1 MADSDIWWHLSA
13 GREML
18 RTGAILRSDP
28 FSLGALGRPWI
39 DVHWLFQLASYGG
52 FRLGGLG
59 ALVAAKA
66 LLVAAG
72 AVGCWR
78 PCGGR
83 WRGRGPDGGR

>member
-1 MADSDIWWHLSA
+1 
-13 GREML
+13 ML

-59 ALVAAKA
+59 ALVVAKA

-72 AVGCWR
+72 AVGLLAAVRRALAR
-78 PCGGR
+78 PGAPR
-83 WRGRGPDGGR
+83 